1 MISSNYESQISEL
14 SLKLKETNESLN
26 EKLKQLDNL
35 LKANTDIKNE
45 LAKYHTLNVKLTG
58 DVDTLRQTNQV
69 IQKELTKSTQKCM
82 TLEKEKHIA
91 EEKMRSELD
100 SLKREQL
107 TFSADTGKQQALEA
121 QISYLQGEINQLNRA
136 LKVHLSIITNLSI
149 NV

>member
-1 MISSNYESQISEL
+1 
-14 SLKLKETNESLN
+14 
-26 EKLKQLDNL
+26 
-35 LKANTDIKNE
+35 
-45 LAKYHTLNVKLTG
+45 
-58 DVDTLRQTNQV
+58 
-69 IQKELTKSTQKCM
+69 M

-149 NV
+149 NVLHILLIVGKGSPCRKDHKRFAT